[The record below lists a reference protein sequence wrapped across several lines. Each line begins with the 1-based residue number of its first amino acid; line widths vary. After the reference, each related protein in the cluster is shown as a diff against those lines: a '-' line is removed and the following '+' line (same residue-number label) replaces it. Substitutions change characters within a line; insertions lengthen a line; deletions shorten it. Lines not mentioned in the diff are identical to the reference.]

1 MLRSSNR
8 IVIGMVLAFATVG
21 CVGGRSLVATP
32 YLLANS
38 DPKAAF
44 ACCPPRQQD
53 PMMEVIYVTDREPIV
68 GSKTLQYGYGRSK
81 RVAFG
86 TAQVQLDPM
95 PTWDQL
101 VKDSTR
107 LDRRQ
112 SYDLKL
118 GEVREV
124 GAFDAMWDRLEV
136 GPEGFR
142 LCQDAKCQI
151 DDQRNKLYSLVQDRL
166 AQSEQKDVFV
176 YVHGVNNAFDYN
188 VFRIAELWHFMGR
201 VGVPIAYSWPAGLG
215 GIRGYAYDRES
226 GEFTVFHLKQFLRT
240 LAACPGV
247 ERIHIIAHSRGT
259 DVAISALRELHVA
272 CQAQGK
278 STQEELKLENLV
290 LAAPDLDEDVFVQRF
305 VAENLLRAAK
315 RTTIYA
321 SRRDKVIELAD
332 VVFASGKRL
341 GQLGPRDFQPH
352 VRHALARLPN
362 LQFVECDV
370 TRFSTSHDY
379 TFAHPAALSDL
390 ILVLRERRDPGPGR
404 PLKQN
409 TEGIWELTNDY
420 MLNPTPATP
429 RMLSR

>member
-1 MLRSSNR
+1 
-8 IVIGMVLAFATVG
+8 MVLGVFLLVAAVG
-21 CVGGRSLVATP
+21 CGGGRSLVATP

-38 DPKAAF
+38 DPNAAF
-44 ACCPPRQQD
+44 ACCPQRCQD
-53 PMMEVIYVTDREPIV
+53 PAMEVIYVTDREPIA
-68 GSKTLQYGYGRSK
+68 GAKTQQYGYGRSK

-95 PTWDQL
+95 PTWQEL
-101 VKDSTR
+101 VRDSTR
-107 LDRRQ
+107 LDRGK

-118 GEVREV
+118 SEVREI

-142 LCQDAKCQI
+142 LAQDAKGQI
-151 DDQRNKLYSLVQDRL
+151 DGQREKLYGLIQDKL
-166 AQSEQKDVFV
+166 ANTNQKDVFI
-176 YVHGVNNAFDYN
+176 YVHGVNNPFEYN

-201 VGVPIAYSWPAGLG
+201 VGVPIVYSWPAGMG

-226 GEFTVFHLKQFLRT
+226 GEFTVFHLKQFLKT
-240 LAACPGV
+240 VAACPGV
-247 ERIHIIAHSRGT
+247 ERVHVVAHSRGC
-259 DVAISALRELHVA
+259 DVAISAIRELHVA
-272 CQAQGK
+272 SQAQGR
-278 STQEELKLENLV
+278 SSQEDLKLENLV

-305 VAENLLRAAK
+305 VAENLLKAAK

-321 SRRDKVIELAD
+321 SRRDQVIELAD

-370 TRFSTSHDY
+370 TRFSTTHDY

-390 ILVLRERRDPGPGR
+390 ILVLRERRDPGIANGR
-404 PLKQN
+404 PLKQT

-420 MLNPTPATP
+420 MLAPPAPTP
-429 RMLSR
+429 RLLSR